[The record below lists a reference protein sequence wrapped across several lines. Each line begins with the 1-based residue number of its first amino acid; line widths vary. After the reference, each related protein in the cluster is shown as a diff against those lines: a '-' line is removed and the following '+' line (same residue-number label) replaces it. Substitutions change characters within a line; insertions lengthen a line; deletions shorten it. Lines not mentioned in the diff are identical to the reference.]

1 MEVSKDSVTGKSRIP
16 VVVAAAVAAVEGV
29 AGMAVAVAAV
39 AAAAAAAKIMEETGG
54 TGTAT
59 AIVLTKM
66 NSAGPRVA
74 VVVGTSTT
82 GAAIG
87 PMDPV
92 PMEVALAMVHHPPRM
107 ANLHRLLQR

>member
-29 AGMAVAVAAV
+29 AGMAVAV
-39 AAAAAAAKIMEETGG
+39 AAAAAAKIMEETGG

-92 PMEVALAMVHHPPRM
+92 PMELALAMVHHPPRM

>member
-1 MEVSKDSVTGKSRIP
+1 MEALKDSVTGKSRIP

-29 AGMAVAVAAV
+29 AGMAVAAV
-39 AAAAAAAKIMEETGG
+39 VAAAKIMEETGG
-54 TGTAT
+54 TGTVI

-82 GAAIG
+82 EAAIG
-87 PMDPV
+87 LMDPV
-92 PMEVALAMVHHPPRM
+92 LMEVALAMVHHPPRM
-107 ANLHRLLQR
+107 ANLPRLLQR